1 MDRNEQI
8 QMEEFKELKRHQ
20 EILLDIQS
28 VLATKPGRN
37 LMRFLFER
45 FGVGDLPEIGIS
57 DEYLKDRLGF
67 LRAGQLI
74 FKIVAEAHPETAGS
88 ILAQI
93 ERDRHVQAHLEV

>member
-8 QMEEFKELKRHQ
+8 RMEEFKELKRRQ

-37 LMRFLFER
+37 LMRFLFEE
-45 FGVGDLPEIGIS
+45 FGVGQLPEIGIS
-57 DEYLKDRLGF
+57 DEYLRDRLGF

-74 FKIVAEAHPETAGS
+74 FNVVAEAHPETAGN

-93 ERDRHVQAHLEV
+93 EREKHVQAHLEI